1 MSLDGLIS
9 RVLETVV
16 AETADIRTTPFL
28 YEDDNFIVGG
38 RATVDGDIIYNGD
51 ESRLLNASG
60 TVYALWVERVDGG
73 LQPAPAD
80 IERLRVELDDLFDRH
95 IKRTYKY

>member
-1 MSLDGLIS
+1 MSLDSLIP
-9 RVLETVV
+9 RVLDTVV
-16 AETADIRTTPFL
+16 AETADIGATPFL

-38 RATVDGDIIYNGD
+38 RAAVDGDVIYNGD

-73 LQPAPAD
+73 NPPSPAD
-80 IERLRVELDDLFDRH
+80 IERMRVELDELFDSH
-95 IKRTYKY
+95 IKRMYNF